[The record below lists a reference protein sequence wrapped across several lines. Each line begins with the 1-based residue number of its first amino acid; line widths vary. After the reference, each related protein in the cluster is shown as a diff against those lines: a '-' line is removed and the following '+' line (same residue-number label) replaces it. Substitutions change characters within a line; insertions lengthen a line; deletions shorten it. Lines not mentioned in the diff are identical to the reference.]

1 MTVMKMKEIRLKET
15 DHLHHELAEQQ
26 KHLFTLRT
34 QSVTEKL
41 EDPSQLRKAR
51 RAIARLKTVLHQ
63 RELEAVK
70 PASITAAV
78 AVAPAASAKAAP
90 AKAKVPRTK
99 KASVK

>member
-1 MTVMKMKEIRLKET
+1 MKMKEIRLKET

-63 RELEAVK
+63 RALEAAK
-70 PASITAAV
+70 PASVTAV
-78 AVAPAASAKAAP
+78 VAPAAFVKASP
-90 AKAKVPRTK
+90 AKAKAPRTK
-99 KASVK
+99 KASAK